1 MKYNKDADFEKQIAI
16 MSKCSK
22 RANRSFEQIIANGV
36 TNSELLSIF
45 EEVKEYWYDT
55 LRPSLTALSY
65 YAVGGQINGAD
76 RASLMTTLLGVGIGI
91 HDDIIDKCHM
101 KHFKK
106 TINGLHG
113 ADKALLVGDLLIV
126 KGLALIQKII
136 TMNIKREKIIEIV
149 KTLEVSLTK
158 VCESQFK
165 EISFR
170 RNLSID
176 LEEYIKFLQD
186 SVAEME
192 ACARLGAIMGNGSEK
207 DVELL
212 GYFGRNYGVMQ
223 RLLSDVMDSRNIEGN
238 LNQRLENE
246 SIPLSILYSAKSSKE
261 IFNEIK
267 LILEQPHIEQ
277 KDIIHMPEICLAT
290 DAFTYIYNFA
300 EKISKEL
307 EQKLKKLRS
316 SQARDALYLMVNNCR
331 RHIAEITLTK
341 A

>member
-1 MKYNKDADFEKQIAI
+1 MKYDKDANFEKQIAI
-16 MSKCSK
+16 MRECSK
-22 RANRSFEQIIANGV
+22 RVQRSFEQIIGNGV
-36 TNSELLSIF
+36 TNSEILSIF

-65 YAVGGQINGAD
+65 YAVGGQIDGVD
-76 RASLMTTLLGVGIGI
+76 RASLMATLLGAGIGI
-91 HDDIIDKCHM
+91 HDDIIDNCHV
-101 KHFKK
+101 KHFRK
-106 TINGLHG
+106 TVNGLHG
-113 ADKALLVGDLLIV
+113 ANRALLVGDLLIV
-126 KGLALIQKII
+126 KGLAMIQKII
-136 TMNIKREKIIEIV
+136 MMNIKREKIIEIV
-149 KTLEVSLTK
+149 KTFEVSLTR
-158 VCESQFK
+158 VCESQFE

-176 LEEYIKFLQD
+176 LDEYIKFLQH

-192 ACARLGAIMGNGSEK
+192 ACARLGAIMGNGSKK
-207 DVELL
+207 DVKLL
-212 GYFGRNYGVMQ
+212 GCFGRNYGVML

-238 LNQRLENE
+238 LDQRLENE
-246 SIPLSILYSAKSSKE
+246 SIPLSILFSAKSSKE

-267 LILEQPHIEQ
+267 LILEQPHIAQ

-290 DAFTYIYNFA
+290 DAFTYIYNLA

-316 SQARDALYLMVNNCR
+316 SQARDVLYLMLNNCL
-331 RHIAEITLTK
+331 RHIAEITLIK